1 MFLIVINIY
10 SVYNFC
16 LFLALNL
23 VILYRIEISTAD
35 RIIDFLGSDVYSEV

>member
-23 VILYRIEISTAD
+23 VILFYRDI
-35 RIIDFLGSDVYSEV
+35 YS